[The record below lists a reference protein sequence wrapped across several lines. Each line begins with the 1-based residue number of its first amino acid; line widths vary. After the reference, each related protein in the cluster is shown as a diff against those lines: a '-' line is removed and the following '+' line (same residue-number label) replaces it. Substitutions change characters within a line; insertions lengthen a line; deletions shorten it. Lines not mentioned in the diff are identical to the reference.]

1 MAFTVMNNPSAMM
14 SLGELNKNIN
24 NQGKSQKKLATGMK
38 INGAGDDASAYAIS
52 ERMRSH
58 LRALNQD
65 TDNVRNGRA
74 MLSVAAGGIDSIVQE
89 LRNLKELAIK
99 SANDSN
105 TDKDRETIQKE
116 FEQKM
121 ANIDD
126 IATETNYNGKLLLDG
141 RYGNKTGYTTIQEK
155 EVIHHSADNTPVRT
169 GTEVTANGDIMIYS
183 GDYSVTAAGRYILAK
198 GYTGTITIADGVQSV
213 EITQEDPATELK
225 GVSIEGPSAG
235 NADLLIEDL
244 NIHNYNI
251 DGSFKKSAI
260 RFKGSNNQLTIKGEN
275 RIKFSEMWI
284 DADSYAET
292 DKSRAAIISIGGGL
306 TIDEQG
312 DGSLDVI
319 GVTEENTWLR
329 GAGIGSD
336 CKSTESQNADIVING
351 GTIKVY
357 TESEGAAI
365 GTGGGDGTAPTDIS
379 LYNQP
384 SEVRI
389 HNIIINGGKI
399 TAENATQFGGSAIGG
414 GYWSD
419 LNDIL
424 INSGDVT
431 AISHYKHPVVPWLN
445 SGGAGIGTG
454 EEGLV
459 NNIVINSSVTLYA
472 FTDDDPSPYDPGIYT
487 CRSSP
492 SVPIAVVA
500 ENVGVGYG
508 GIRLGQLVYPSM
520 SDHPNATI
528 DIGDNSGGNTGDKT
542 GSDEI
547 IYKYRTVE
555 TQQGDPLIIHHGPK
569 ANQALHCYINDMHTD
584 AMGLSGTQVVT
595 REAAQWALSDDKS
608 DPPRIGAIDQAIN
621 YALNEATTVGAY
633 ISRLETTEDNLVI
646 SSENAQSSESTIRDA
661 DMAREMTEF
670 TKNNVLA
677 QASQSM
683 LAQANQN
690 SSSVLSL
697 LQ

>member
-52 ERMRSH
+52 ERMRAH

-74 MLSVAAGGIDSIVQE
+74 MLNVAAGGIDSIVQE

-141 RYGNKTGYTTIQEK
+141 RYGRKELPVQTSTWTDTVTRTEENYTLI
-155 EVIHHSADNTPVRT
+155 PP
-169 GTEVTANGDIMIYS
+169 
-183 GDYSVTAAGRYILAK
+183 GDYTITSGGVYKLARGYYGTVSIAAGVTDVKINQQDSAETLQNAY
-198 GYTGTITIADGVQSV
+198 
-213 EITQEDPATELK
+213 
-225 GVSIEGPSAG
+225 IEGPSTG
-235 NADLLIEDL
+235 NANLWLDGL
-244 NIHNYNI
+244 NIKN
-251 DGSFKKSAI
+251 
-260 RFKGSNNQLTIKGEN
+260 T
-275 RIKFSEMWI
+275 
-284 DADSYAET
+284 T
-292 DKSRAAIISIGGGL
+292 DKSTVRFQGSGNVLTLKGTNKVVTENPDSTDPWDKAVIHVGKGATIQSSSGGTLDMVVDRRALDSPGHKDDGHVGIGTDAYEVDGSINITLYKANISMNAIL
-306 TIDEQG
+306 QG
-312 DGSLDVI
+312 DHGDFSAMIGSAYRGEI
-319 GVTEENTWLR
+319 GDIIVHGGNIDIKTF
-329 GAGIGSD
+329 GAGIGAGSH
-336 CKSTESQNADIVING
+336 
-351 GTIKVY
+351 
-357 TESEGAAI
+357 AI
-365 GTGGGDGTAPTDIS
+365 TRD
-379 LYNQP
+379 
-384 SEVRI
+384 
-389 HNIIINGGKI
+389 IIINGGANVSVETSSGAAIGSNEGII
-399 TAENATQFGGSAIGG
+399 TGYSEVRDIYIENANVYAHAE
-414 GYWSD
+414 
-419 LNDIL
+419 L
-424 INSGDVT
+424 
-431 AISHYKHPVVPWLN
+431 
-445 SGGAGIGTG
+445 GGAGIGTG
-454 EEGLV
+454 VRGTVNDIYIGNAAHVTADGSELAGNSTADIGAGKSGEV
-459 NNIVINSSVTLYA
+459 NNIKIGTGADVT
-472 FTDDDPSPYDPGIYT
+472 
-487 CRSSP
+487 
-492 SVPIAVVA
+492 AV
-500 ENVGVGYG
+500 
-508 GIRLGQLVYPSM
+508 
-520 SDHPNATI
+520 
-528 DIGDNSGGNTGDKT
+528 DIGAIGTSTITGLVTYEDLNLNTAVAAPNVTEPDSGTTTTTETVTHTQTTG
-542 GSDEI
+542 GM
-547 IYKYRTVE
+547 
-555 TQQGDPLIIHHGPK
+555 QGDPLIIHHGPK

-608 DPPRIGAIDQAIN
+608 DPPRVGAIDQAIN

-661 DMAREMTEF
+661 DMAKEMAEF